1 MKSMITAYKNMIKDA
16 KQKYTTFMIVLCH
29 VGTLLA
35 FIPITFDGDMT
46 QLIVKVVICALL
58 SIIATFSL
66 IVYVIELGQTLK
78 SNQSKLTQKS
88 IINLFVKETKSN
100 KHWEMNQFM
109 FISVVTFVM
118 VIYALQYA
126 IVAPVVLAM
135 CVLTFGAVMD
145 V

>member
-1 MKSMITAYKNMIKDA
+1 MKSMITAYKNVMKDA

-35 FIPITFDGDMT
+35 FVPITFDGDMT
-46 QLIVKVVICALL
+46 QRIVKIVICALL

-100 KHWEMNQFM
+100 QHWEMNQLM
-109 FISVVTFVM
+109 FISVVTFIM
-118 VIYALQYA
+118 VIYAVQYA
-126 IVAPVVLAM
+126 IFAPVVLAM
-135 CVLTFGAVMD
+135 AVLTFGALLD

>member
-1 MKSMITAYKNMIKDA
+1 MKDA

-35 FIPITFDGDMT
+35 FVPITFDGDMT
-46 QLIVKVVICALL
+46 QRIVKIVICALL

-100 KHWEMNQFM
+100 QHWEMNQLM
-109 FISVVTFVM
+109 FISVVTFIM
-118 VIYALQYA
+118 VIYAVQYA
-126 IVAPVVLAM
+126 IFAPVVLAM
-135 CVLTFGAVMD
+135 AVLTFGALLD